1 LKEWAQKDLPAIE
14 LKANLVE
21 IESMNIANFPDWFA
35 NSTKKTDDIDA
46 RLYDSASGDSVIS
59 VLQTIRDTKLDIS
72 LSTLRDDLR
81 GTGNKT
87 LTDLDSQLGN
97 VNTKL
102 DTLDGRLYDSNSG
115 DTAISVLQTIRD
127 NVAKESTLSSI
138 LSKLDIALSTLR
150 DDLRGTGNKT
160 LTDLDT
166 RLGNIDERL
175 YDSAS
180 GDTAIS
186 VLQTIRDRT
195 PSLTSAGNTPIC
207 VRERYVAWDS
217 ETLDSPS
224 ASTSYEFPS
233 SGSWN
238 VEGYTDIVVYVIAD
252 QPCDVKVR
260 GSVDGTNFY
269 DIPGVSLSSG
279 EFVAN
284 ALNHLAF
291 SLVLK
296 AIKVVVTTG
305 TTAPTSITVYVGKR
319 I

>member
-1 LKEWAQKDLPAIE
+1 MSITIALLRRILKEWAEKDLPTIE

-21 IESMNIANFPDWFA
+21 VESMNIANFPSWFA
-35 NSTKKTDDIDA
+35 DSTKKTDDIDS
-46 RLYDSASGDSVIS
+46 RLYDSATGDSVIS

-87 LTDLDSQLGN
+87 LTDLD
-97 VNTKL
+97 
-102 DTLDGRLYDSNSG
+102 
-115 DTAISVLQTIRD
+115 
-127 NVAKESTLSSI
+127 
-138 LSKLDIALSTLR
+138 
-150 DDLRGTGNKT
+150 
-160 LTDLDT
+160 T
-166 RLGNIDERL
+166 RLGNIDARL

-180 GDTAIS
+180 GDTVLG

-252 QPCDVKVR
+252 QPCDVKVQ
-260 GSVDGTNFY
+260 GSVDGTNFF
-269 DIPGVSLSSG
+269 DVPGLSIASAD
-279 EFVAN
+279 FVAN
-284 ALNHLAF
+284 ALNHIAF

-296 AIKVVVTTG
+296 AIKVIVTTG
-305 TTAPTSITVYVGKR
+305 STAPSSITVYVGKR